1 MGASRVSGTP
11 ERLVALQRSSRH
23 YYQRSDADHVAVD
36 SSATSLMG
44 VAGRFVFN
52 KQKGNVLFN
61 SALGFISPGFDLND
75 MGFLN
80 RADVINGHVGSGY
93 RWTKPGRVFREAAL
107 IGAVF
112 QSLDF
117 EGNSI
122 WRGVFGVG
130 EFQLLNYMDLDAVVA
145 YNPQTVNLFR
155 TRGGPSTLN
164 PPGWET
170 NLQYESDDRKPW
182 VLRLSASSYR
192 NNSRDWVRELGADL
206 EWKAR
211 SNLSLSAGPSF
222 TLNDEP
228 AQWVGRFDDPIA
240 VKTYGSRY
248 VFASMRQREI
258 AANIRLNWTFT
269 PRLSLQLFMQ
279 PLISH
284 GDYERY
290 KELDRPRSYAFN
302 EYAEA
307 HIVRSDGEYEID
319 PDGSGP
325 ARSFTFENPDFNF
338 KSLRGNAVLR
348 WEYRPGSVLYLV
360 WTQSR
365 WDDEVEEPFSFRQ
378 SASRLFQAKAD
389 NILMLKVSYWWGL

>member
-1 MGASRVSGTP
+1 
-11 ERLVALQRSSRH
+11 
-23 YYQRSDADHVAVD
+23 
-36 SSATSLMG
+36 
-44 VAGRFVFN
+44 
-52 KQKGNVLFN
+52 
-61 SALGFISPGFDLND
+61 
-75 MGFLN
+75 
-80 RADVINGHVGSGY
+80 
-93 RWTKPGRVFREAAL
+93 
-107 IGAVF
+107 
-112 QSLDF
+112 
-117 EGNSI
+117 
-122 WRGVFGVG
+122 
-130 EFQLLNYMDLDAVVA
+130 
-145 YNPQTVNLFR
+145 
-155 TRGGPSTLN
+155 
-164 PPGWET
+164 
-170 NLQYESDDRKPW
+170 
-182 VLRLSASSYR
+182 
-192 NNSRDWVRELGADL
+192 
-206 EWKAR
+206 
-211 SNLSLSAGPSF
+211 
-222 TLNDEP
+222 
-228 AQWVGRFDDPIA
+228 
-240 VKTYGSRY
+240 
-248 VFASMRQREI
+248 MRQREI